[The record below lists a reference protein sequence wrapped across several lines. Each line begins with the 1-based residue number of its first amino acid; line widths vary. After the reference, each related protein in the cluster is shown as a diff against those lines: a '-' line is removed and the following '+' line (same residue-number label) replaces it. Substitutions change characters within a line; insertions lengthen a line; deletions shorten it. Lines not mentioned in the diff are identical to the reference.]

1 MCYDV
6 ETQLRRKIKAAE
18 RKGIASEE
26 IDFLKK
32 KLDKFIVSYGEAAL
46 EANEHYWSM
55 GFQHQKIPVITND
68 QPHEIQFFH
77 WGLIPSWSKDKATAR
92 IIAGKCLNS
101 RSETMFDKPA
111 FRSAAK
117 EKRCIIPLSGY
128 YEHYWLDKG
137 GKKKVPYYISR
148 NDNKPLYMAGLW
160 EEWIDKTTG
169 EVVKTCTITTTNANS
184 KLSEVHNRN
193 PLDPRMLVILDF
205 KDIDYWLSPI
215 ESNSGIELLQSMC
228 IPYPP
233 DALAIYPVAQLR
245 GKNGVG
251 DVPEASQPF
260 EYNFIGMP

>member
-6 ETQLRRKIKAAE
+6 ETQLRRKIKEADH
-18 RKGIASEE
+18 KGESSKE

-32 KLDKFIVSYGEAAL
+32 KLDKFISSYGVSAL
-46 EANEHYWSM
+46 EATEHYWTM
-55 GFQHQKIPVITND
+55 GFQHQKIPVIAND
-68 QPHEIQFFH
+68 LPSDIQFFH
-77 WGLIPSWSKDKATAR
+77 WGLIPSWSKDEEAAR

-128 YEHYWLDKG
+128 YEHYWLDKS
-137 GKKKVPYYISR
+137 GKKKVPYYITR
-148 NDNKPLYMAGLW
+148 NDSKPLYMAGLW
-160 EEWIDKTTG
+160 EEWINKETG
-169 EVVKTCTITTTNANS
+169 EVVKTCTIITTKANG

-205 KDIDYWLSPI
+205 DDIANWLSPI
-215 ESNSGIELLQSMC
+215 ESNNDIELLQSMC
-228 IPYPP
+228 IPYP
-233 DALAIYPVAQLR
+233 DDTLAIYPVAQLR